1 MYKVLTEILLYL
13 YNSVWNVNR
22 EEIVSIRIAIAM
34 SNQRFRMCYK
44 IQPQAML
51 LAR

>member
-1 MYKVLTEILLYL
+1 MYKVLTEILLCL

-34 SNQRFRMCYK
+34 SNQCFRMCYK

-51 LAR
+51 LVR